1 MFIVI
6 LHASSLCILLV
17 ICIPNLRIYDISI
30 SQPLPKASGILMIE
44 ALSWEKEESV
54 MEEWVM
60 EVMDLEVFTAGTDF
74 CRVIFYTTDVFCEI
88 G

>member
-30 SQPLPKASGILMIE
+30 SQPLPKASGISMIE
-44 ALSWEKEESV
+44 ALSWEK
-54 MEEWVM
+54 EEWVM